1 MNLEYADIFARRG
14 HLYHRAMAAA
24 PTARRAEF
32 DCLFDLHPVH
42 PGQTLLDVPAGGG
55 YLARHLGAEV
65 STTSRELTAGFS
77 DDVAVLE
84 DADWRLGA
92 FDHAVCLAAL
102 HHIDDQ
108 MGFLGRLGSHLA
120 AGGVLHIADVAAG
133 SPHAEFL
140 DRFVGRYNET
150 GHEGRYLRRNALPL
164 PAGMRLRRAEDLACP
179 WRFRDVE
186 QLLAF
191 CADLFGLV
199 DCPPTT
205 LRSALD
211 DLVGIAEDEGG
222 VALQWRLTYVDMQA
236 A

>member
-24 PTARRAEF
+24 PAARHAEF
-32 DCLFDLHPVH
+32 DRLFDLHPVR

-55 YLARHLGAEV
+55 YLARHLGAGV
-65 STTSRELTAGFS
+65 ATTSRELTAGFS

-84 DADWRLGA
+84 GADWQLGS

-108 MGFLGRLGSHLA
+108 TGFLGRLGSHLA
-120 AGGVLHIADVAAG
+120 AGGVLHVADVAAG

-140 DRFVGRYNET
+140 DGFVGHYNET
-150 GHEGRYLRRNALPL
+150 GHEGRYLRRDALPL
-164 PAGMRLRRAEDLACP
+164 PPGMRLLRAQDLACP
-179 WRFRDVE
+179 WRFRDME
-186 QLLAF
+186 ALLAF
-191 CADLFGLV
+191 CSDLFGLV
-199 DCPPTT
+199 DCPRPA
-205 LRSALD
+205 LRAALG
-211 DLVGIAEDEGG
+211 DLIGIAEDAGG